1 MSNRHGE
8 RSDANNT
15 SAVQGEVMAPLPTL
29 ADGDVSPLALDTSG
43 RLIVSPG
50 VLGAAVSPYDSAGVV
65 ASLVVKAS
73 AGVLHSIFVYN
84 NAAATR
90 YIQLF
95 NLAALPANGVVPNFI
110 PIEVPAGSN
119 GSVEFAKGW
128 VASAGIVLVSSTT
141 ILTKTI
147 TVAADVWFSGE
158 YE

>member
-50 VLGAAVSPYDSAGVV
+50 VMGAVSPYDSGGVV

-73 AGVLHSIFVYN
+73 AGVLHSIFGYN
-84 NAAATR
+84 NAAGTR

-95 NLAALPANGVVPNFI
+95 NLAALPANGVAPDFA
-110 PIEVPAGSN
+110 PIVVPAGGN
-119 GSVEFAKGW
+119 FSVEFAKGW

-147 TVAADVWFSGE
+147 SAAEVWFSGE
-158 YE
+158 FE